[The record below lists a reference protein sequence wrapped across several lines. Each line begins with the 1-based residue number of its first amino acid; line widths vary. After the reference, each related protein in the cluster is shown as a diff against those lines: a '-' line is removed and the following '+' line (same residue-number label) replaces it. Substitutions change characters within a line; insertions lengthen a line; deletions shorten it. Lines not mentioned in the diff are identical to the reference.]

1 MRLSTGRWVSGN
13 DFFNRERELRQL
25 ETLVRDRNHVLLT
38 GQRRMGKTSVARE
51 LGQRL
56 KAKDWIFLFV
66 DVEGSACAEDAIAG
80 IAQEIYSVR
89 PIMSR
94 VARAGTMMKR
104 LFGIVEEV
112 GAHEFRV
119 KFRAGLNAGNWRH
132 HGGKLLRYCAKRKK
146 PVLLVIDELPI
157 LLKRMLD
164 NDDGTR
170 QVDEFLSWLRGVLQ
184 SIREGSLVII
194 VSGSIGLEP
203 LVKRLGI
210 PDRINH
216 LYPFR
221 LGPWDRDTS
230 IECFQRLAKS
240 CGLPVEDGVA
250 EAVYNALGVGI
261 PHHVQSFFARLRDHA
276 IMQDRDRVTVEDV
289 EAVYRTELLGPP
301 GQTDL
306 VHYETRLKE
315 ALEDGSHII
324 AMEIL
329 AEAATQDVF
338 TLGAQRCLAG
348 LYAKVVDDASARIAD
363 TLEILIHDGYL
374 ESDDDGH
381 RFPSRLL
388 KDWWSA
394 RFRDHHSPLEDRY
407 SEDESLGDEQ

>member
-1 MRLSTGRWVSGN
+1 MRLSTGRWVSGD

-164 NDDGTR
+164 NDNGTR

-184 SIREGSLVII
+184 SIREGSLVLI

-261 PHHVQSFFARLRDHA
+261 PHHVQSFFARLRYHS

-329 AEAATQDVF
+329 AEASTQNVF
-338 TLGAQRCLAG
+338 TPRARRCLER
-348 LYAKVVDDASARIAD
+348 LYARVIDDAPERIAD

-374 ESDDDGH
+374 EAGDYGH

-394 RFRDHHSPLEDRY
+394 RFRDHHSPLENRY
-407 SEDESLGDEQ
+407 SEDESLGDAQ